1 MGDQDLR
8 VTLVGLNY
16 WPEATGN
23 APYTTN
29 LAAGLVTQGWTVRAV
44 TGYPH
49 YPMWRVPAEYHGLR
63 MIENISGVSVTRL
76 RPYVPSRPSGLRR
89 LLMEISFG
97 LSSVFTNWGNPQVV
111 VLVSPALF
119 AVAIAQIKARMLPSR
134 PSVVVWVQDIY
145 SLGVAETGAMGSRGA
160 RMVAKV
166 EASILK
172 RADRVVVIHDR
183 FKRYL
188 TTSLGIESAGID
200 VVRNW
205 THLRSNAV
213 AIDREKYR
221 AKFGWSDEII
231 VLHAG
236 NMGVKQALEN
246 VVEAARLADRSGS
259 SIRFVLL
266 GNGNQRNHLEEL
278 AKDVTRLEFLDS
290 LDDEDFKG
298 ALAAADI
305 LLVNEKAGVSE
316 MAVPSKLTS
325 YFTSGRPV
333 LVASGADSI
342 TSEELAAAA
351 AGVRVDAGDPASLLR
366 EALSLGLDATR
377 AEGLGRNGMAFQAR
391 VLSEKAAISRY
402 AALLSSLVLLGPGHS
417 PPSADPVAT
426 AAKAVMSARRD

>member
-1 MGDQDLR
+1 MQ
-8 VTLVGLNY
+8 VTIVGLNY
-16 WPEATGN
+16 WPELTGN
-23 APYTTN
+23 APYTTS
-29 LAAGLVTQGWTVRAV
+29 LAAGLAERGWRVRTV

-49 YPMWRVPAEYHGLR
+49 YPMWRVPTEYRGLR
-63 MIENISGVSVTRL
+63 MMENISGVAVTRL
-76 RPYVPSRPSGLRR
+76 RPYVPTKPSGLRR

-97 LSSVFTNWGNPQVV
+97 LSSVFTSWGNSQIVI
-111 VLVSPALF
+111 LVSPALF

-134 PSVVVWVQDIY
+134 PAVVVWVQDIY

-160 RMVAKV
+160 RMIAKV
-166 EASILK
+166 ESFILQ

-188 TTSLGIESAGID
+188 TNSLGIDATSID

-205 THLRSNAV
+205 THLRLASRP
-213 AIDREKYR
+213 IDRQKYR
-221 AKFGWSDEII
+221 SKFGWSDEII

-246 VVEAARLADRSGS
+246 VVEAARLADLSGS
-259 SIRFVLL
+259 GIRFILL
-266 GNGNQRNHLEEL
+266 GDGNQRSHLETVSR
-278 AKDVTRLEFLDS
+278 DVTRLEFLDS

-342 TSEELAAAA
+342 TSEELSASA

-366 EALSLGLDATR
+366 EALSLGLDTTR
-377 AEGLGRNGMAFQAR
+377 AEALGRNGLAFQVR
-391 VLSEKAAISRY
+391 VLSEEAAISRY
-402 AALLSSLVLLGPGHS
+402 AALLSNLVLLGGGIHR
-417 PPSADPVAT
+417 PVGAL
-426 AAKAVMSARRD
+426 VPRRLKQQ

>member
-1 MGDQDLR
+1 MQ
-8 VTLVGLNY
+8 VTIVGLNY
-16 WPEATGN
+16 WPELTGN
-23 APYTTN
+23 APYTTG
-29 LAAGLVTQGWTVRAV
+29 LAAGLADRGWRVRAV

-49 YPMWRVPAEYHGLR
+49 YPMWRVPTEYRGLR
-63 MIENISGVSVTRL
+63 MTENISGVSVTRL
-76 RPYVPSRPSGLRR
+76 RPYVPNKPSGLRR

-97 LSSVFTNWGNPQVV
+97 LSSVFTSWGNPQVV

-119 AVAIAQIKARMLPSR
+119 AVAFAQIKARMLPSR

-166 EASILK
+166 ESTILK

-188 TTSLGIESAGID
+188 TSSLGIDPSSIE

-205 THLRSNAV
+205 THLRLASV
-213 AIDREKYR
+213 PIDRQKYR

-246 VVEAARLADRSGS
+246 VVEAARLADLSGS
-259 SIRFVLL
+259 SIRFILL
-266 GNGNQRNHLEEL
+266 GDGNQRSYLEAL
-278 AKDVTRLEFLDS
+278 SKGVTRLEFLDS
-290 LDDEDFKG
+290 LDEENFKG

-342 TSEELAAAA
+342 TSEELAAAE
-351 AGVRVDAGDPASLLR
+351 AGVRVDADDPASLLR
-366 EALSLGLDATR
+366 EALSLGMNTTR
-377 AEGLGRNGMAFQAR
+377 AEGLGRSGMAFQVR
-391 VLSEKAAISRY
+391 VLSEEAAISHY
-402 AALLSSLVLLGPGHS
+402 SGLLSSIVLASGVQPS
-417 PPSADPVAT
+417 PSDETPSVA
-426 AAKAVMSARRD
+426 AAAASVSARLD